1 MFQRNIVRGKDLNKN
16 KLYIIMTNEE
26 KIALLEDML
35 ELEANTL
42 TPETEL
48 ADLEEYDSMAKL
60 SLIVLMDEECDKK
73 LTGEQIREFKTV
85 DDIMAFMG

>member
-1 MFQRNIVRGKDLNKN
+1 
-16 KLYIIMTNEE
+16 MTQEE

-35 ELEANTL
+35 ELDGGSL

-48 ADLEEYDSMAKL
+48 SSIEEYDSMAKL
-60 SLIVLMDEECDKK
+60 SLIVLMDDEFGKK

-85 DDIMAFMG
+85 KDILDFMD